1 MKAIL
6 IVVASGIA
14 GVLAGKLGAMIA
26 AKVRAKKADKKKTKA
41 KPMGVMDKALLLEAV
56 VLIAYTAVVLAL
68 FYTTDHGEPA
78 TLTTCVFAVWSF
90 ENGIM
95 GWIKTTKDKQAAATQ
110 APPEA
115 PVEAEEPPDAGTKEV

>member
-1 MKAIL
+1 MKTIL

-56 VLIAYTAVVLAL
+56 VLIAYTAVVLAM

-95 GWIKTTKDKQAAATQ
+95 GWIKTTKDKQGTVV
-110 APPEA
+110 PSDPEGG
-115 PVEAEEPPDAGTKEV
+115 EEQ

>member
-1 MKAIL
+1 MKTIL

-26 AKVRAKKADKKKTKA
+26 AKVRAKKADKKKTKV

-68 FYTTDHGEPA
+68 FYTTDHGEPS

-95 GWIKTTKDKQAAATQ
+95 GWIKTTKDKQGAT
-110 APPEA
+110 ASSDPEGG
-115 PVEAEEPPDAGTKEV
+115 EDQ

>member
-1 MKAIL
+1 MKTIL

-56 VLIAYTAVVLAL
+56 VLIAYTAVVLPCSTRR
-68 FYTTDHGEPA
+68 TTGNRPR
-78 TLTTCVFAVWSF
+78 
-90 ENGIM
+90 
-95 GWIKTTKDKQAAATQ
+95 
-110 APPEA
+110 
-115 PVEAEEPPDAGTKEV
+115 